1 MKAVVI
7 YEAGGVD
14 RLMYEEV
21 DKPVVKAGWSLVKVK
36 GFGINRS
43 EIFTR
48 QGYSESVKFPRI
60 LGIECVGLIEEST
73 DLERLPRGT
82 KVVSIMG
89 EMGRAF
95 NGSYAEYVLLPNE
108 QIYPIET
115 DLDWPTMAAIPE
127 TYHTAF
133 GTLKRLKISSGNTV
147 LVRGATSGVGVAFA
161 RLLKAKYPKVRLY
174 GSTRDSSKKE
184 QLQSV
189 GFDDC
194 VFEKSGQLQ
203 TELSFDK
210 IADLIGPSAMKDSV
224 AHLKEEGILCTTG
237 LLGDQWTLDDF
248 DLITELGAGKYLT
261 GFYSG
266 IVSGAELQEL
276 FDFIEVHK
284 VNAAPEKIFHLSEIR
299 AAQAYLEDSKS
310 FGKVVVI
317 ND

>member
-48 QGYSESVKFPRI
+48 QGYSETVQFPRI

-73 DLERLPRGT
+73 DPDRLAKGA

-115 DLDWPTMAAIPE
+115 ELDWPTMAAIPE

-133 GTLKRLKISSGNTV
+133 GTLLRLKVADGDLI

-161 RLLKAKYPKVRLY
+161 KLVKAKYPNVRLY
-174 GSTRDSSKKE
+174 GSTRSSNKGK
-184 QLQSV
+184 QLKSV
-189 GFDDC
+189 GFDEC
-194 VFEKSGQLQ
+194 ILEASGQLQ
-203 TELSFDK
+203 TELTFHK
-210 IADLIGPSAMKDSV
+210 IADLVGPSAMKDSV
-224 AHLKEEGILCTTG
+224 AHLKEEGILCNTG
-237 LLGDQWTLDDF
+237 LLGGQWTLEDF
-248 DLITELGAGKYLT
+248 NLITELGVGKYLT

-266 IVSGAELQEL
+266 IVNGTMLQEL
-276 FDFIEVHK
+276 FDFIEKYNVD
-284 VNAAPEKIFHLSEIR
+284 ASPERVFHLSEIR
-299 AAQAYLEDSKS
+299 EAQSYLEGAKS